1 MTNQPTTSDVWD
13 AIKEEPFA
21 VLGMVTARN
30 ECRTVGIIYEVD
42 NQKLYIGTDKDAWKV
57 RHIQGN
63 PHVSITIPIAKRIPL
78 VPWVKIPAAT
88 ITFSGTAKVLMKDEV
103 SDDLVKRVFSYVSHN
118 DKLMVTTCLIEVT
131 PEKDF
136 LTYGIGIPMIQMRDH
151 AKARG
156 RVPVNLAK
164 QHEKEAVAS

>member
-1 MTNQPTTSDVWD
+1 MTEQLSTSDVWD
-13 AIKEEPFA
+13 AIKQEPFA

-42 NQKLYIGTDKDAWKV
+42 NQKLYIGTAKDAWKV
-57 RHIQGN
+57 RHIRRN

-88 ITFSGTAKVLMKDEV
+88 ITFSGTAKVLMNEEV
-103 SDDLVKRVFSYVSHN
+103 SDDLIERVFSYVSHN
-118 DKLMVTTCLIEVT
+118 DKLMATTCLIEVT

-136 LTYGIGIPMIQMRDH
+136 LTYGIGIPLIQMRDH
-151 AKARG
+151 EKSRA
-156 RVPVNLAK
+156 RVPVHLAERR
-164 QHEKEAVAS
+164 EKEAITG

>member
-1 MTNQPTTSDVWD
+1 MTKQLTTADVWE

-88 ITFSGTAKVLMKDEV
+88 ITFSGTAKVLAKDEV
-103 SDDLVKRVFSYVSHN
+103 SEDLIQRVFSYVSHN
-118 DKLMVTTCLIEVT
+118 DKLMATTCLIEVT

-136 LTYGIGIPMIQMRDH
+136 ITYGIGIPMIQMRDH
-151 AKARG
+151 AKAHG
-156 RVPVNLAK
+156 RVPVSLTR
-164 QHEKEAVAS
+164 QHEKEAIVS